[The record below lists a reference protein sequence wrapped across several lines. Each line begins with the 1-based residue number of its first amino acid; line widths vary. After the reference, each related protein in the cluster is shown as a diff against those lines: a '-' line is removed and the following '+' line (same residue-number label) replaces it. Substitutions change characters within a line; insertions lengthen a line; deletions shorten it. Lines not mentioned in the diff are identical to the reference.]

1 MGKSNAGTGK
11 DEIHGE
17 GNYAATRDYNERTK
31 KFLKTADV
39 EKAARDAAPDSDA
52 EALEMQAAEAEG
64 LSRAKG
70 DRKVKSGGKIPRTS
84 KR

>member
-1 MGKSNAGTGK
+1 MGTKSNAGTGK
-11 DEIHGE
+11 DEVHGE

-39 EKAARDAAPDSDA
+39 EKAARDAAPGSDA
-52 EALEMQAAEAEG
+52 EALEMQTAEAEG
-64 LSRAKG
+64 LSRSKGAGKAK
-70 DRKVKSGGKIPRTS
+70 SGKIPPAS